1 MTAIKDTV
9 KVLSKN
15 WETISFE
22 LYSVNGN
29 LTKLSRRKAELLS
42 QLEGLLKT
50 FDVLGHRPDNLIVPT
65 ELLHKPEAFIGD
77 VIETILK
84 ESGPM
89 SRTDLIERLKQTG
102 RLNTKNGRIILSNA
116 IKRDKRKRFV
126 EKDGKVK
133 LATEGK

>member
-1 MTAIKDTV
+1 MTAVKDAV
-9 KVLSKN
+9 RLLQKN
-15 WETISFE
+15 WETISLDLWKINNE
-22 LYSVNGN
+22 LK
-29 LTKLSRRKAELLS
+29 TLSNRKTDLLS
-42 QLEGLLKT
+42 QLDGLLKT